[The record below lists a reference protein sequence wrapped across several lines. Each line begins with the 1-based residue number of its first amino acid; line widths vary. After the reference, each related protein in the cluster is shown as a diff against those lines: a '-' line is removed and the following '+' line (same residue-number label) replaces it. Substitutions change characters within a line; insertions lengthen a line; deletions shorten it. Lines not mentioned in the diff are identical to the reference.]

1 MNDPR
6 VKAAIRDLETEVSRK
21 TNELME
27 VSRKLAQAESKAQQI
42 AAELEKLRSENTSLR
57 LSPSKSP
64 ESNVEVGVLRR
75 DLDRVKSALEDARS
89 ENIALTSS
97 LRGRERAYDELQEV
111 VCFCMVLGLGQ
122 VLGAGLGASADAG
135 VGVDVGRLG
144 ATVWMCC
151 CLFLCL
157 FMCALA
163 SVRTSMP

>member
-1 MNDPR
+1 MNDPH
-6 VKAAIRDLETEVSRK
+6 VKAAIRDLETELSRK

-42 AAELEKLRSENTSLR
+42 AAELEKLRSENSSLR

-89 ENIALTSS
+89 DNIALTSS

-111 VCFCMVLGLGQ
+111 VCFCMGLGLG
-122 VLGAGLGASADAG
+122 LGLGSRCGSGCGCGCGCGSGCGPA
-135 VGVDVGRLG
+135 VG
-144 ATVWMCC
+144 ATVWMRRY
-151 CLFLCL
+151 LFL
-157 FMCALA
+157 
-163 SVRTSMP
+163 